1 MNQSFFVPDIHL
13 QVFRLPAILA
23 QSFLQH
29 IIACFFRLLSAF
41 DHGFRLPENA
51 AAPYPA
57 CFRQTIKSRQPSCL
71 KYLKSEIY
79 ASQTY
84 RLAPAFAAAPERKT
98 AQQQSGV
105 SGSLRVLRPFRLPE
119 NSFLQNQEN
128 WFMVLSLPPALSA
141 ASPAKYSLWL
151 SPISEPAIFWC
162 FTVAM
167 PWRIS

>member
-41 DHGFRLPENA
+41 DHDFRLPENA
-51 AAPYPA
+51 AMSYPA
-57 CFRQTIKSRQPSCL
+57 RFRQTIKSRQPGCL